1 MRTHLE
7 PLAEEAEGRGVARL
21 AADAAAVTRVVQETT
36 GGPPREL
43 RFLETDEGLVVF
55 LTVGLDPT
63 LPLAEAH
70 ARASEVEERIRR
82 DLPGVSEIIVH
93 TEP

>member
-1 MRTHLE
+1 M
-7 PLAEEAEGRGVARL
+7 
-21 AADAAAVTRVVQETT
+21 TRVVQETT

-55 LTVGLDPT
+55 LTVGLDSS

-70 ARASEVEERIRR
+70 ARASQVEERIRR